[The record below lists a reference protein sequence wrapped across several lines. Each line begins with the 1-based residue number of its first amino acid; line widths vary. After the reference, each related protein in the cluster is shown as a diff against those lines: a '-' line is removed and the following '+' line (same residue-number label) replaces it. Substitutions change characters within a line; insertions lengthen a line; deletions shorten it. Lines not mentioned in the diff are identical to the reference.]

1 MEDSKIILYTEIFIA
16 AVLATIFVKFIFPI
30 LLKIVVWVFLFVVIL
45 AAIDYIAEKFGG
57 KKWEW
62 K

>member
-1 MEDSKIILYTEIFIA
+1 MEDSKLIFYTEIFIA

-30 LLKIVVWVFLFVVIL
+30 LLKVVVWVFLFVVIL
-45 AAIDYIAEKFGG
+45 AAIDYLAENFGG